1 MADAILPAAA
11 KFETKFEGTA
21 IRRNSYLNWRREV
34 VDEGD
39 HVCKQLLS
47 FTMRS
52 ATTIN
57 HLLLPAAS
65 FVVGPNNLRIT
76 QTHLMR
82 SNRSRLHLSND
93 SFYGLT
99 DDGDFAI
106 LGVNAYDSS
115 DDDNND
121 SSIGQSVGDLSALLA
136 GTTFAGLNE
145 SPTVNQTPTT
155 SNNAVFGQIDT
166 SSTKNMDGKR
176 GNVIGEI
183 GGQSQLQQQQHQQPY
198 KRSSSA
204 DEAVLSEIKEWLLS
218 IIPTL
223 NQQDVD
229 LYTRGL
235 NEIGFHPACVTMS
248 ELQYEDLA
256 FMKILHAR
264 YIFNEVT
271 GIEHPWEV

>member
-1 MADAILPAAA
+1 
-11 KFETKFEGTA
+11 
-21 IRRNSYLNWRREV
+21 
-34 VDEGD
+34 
-39 HVCKQLLS
+39 
-47 FTMRS
+47 MRS
-52 ATTIN
+52 ATIN

-82 SNRSRLHLSND
+82 TNKPCLHLSND

-121 SSIGQSVGDLSALLA
+121 SSIGQSVGDLSVLLA
-136 GTTFAGLNE
+136 GTTFSGLNE

-155 SNNAVFGQIDT
+155 SNNAVVGQIDTT

-183 GGQSQLQQQQHQQPY
+183 GEQSQLQQQHQQPY
-198 KRSSSA
+198 TKRIA
-204 DEAVLSEIKEWLLS
+204 DEATLSEIKEWLLS

-235 NEIGFHPACVTMS
+235 NAIGFHPACVTMS

-256 FMKILHAR
+256 FMKVLHAR

>member
-1 MADAILPAAA
+1 MCSN
-11 KFETKFEGTA
+11 
-21 IRRNSYLNWRREV
+21 NSLSYVSPEV
-34 VDEGD
+34 V
-39 HVCKQLLS
+39 V
-47 FTMRS
+47 TMRS
-52 ATTIN
+52 ATIN

-65 FVVGPNNLRIT
+65 FVVGPNNNLRIT
-76 QTHLMR
+76 QTHLIR
-82 SNRSRLHLSND
+82 TNRPCLHLSND

-106 LGVNAYDSS
+106 LGLNAYDSS

-136 GTTFAGLNE
+136 GTTFSGLNE
-145 SPTVNQTPTT
+145 SPTTVTSTAVSQTPTT
-155 SNNAVFGQIDT
+155 SNNAIFGRIDT

-183 GGQSQLQQQQHQQPY
+183 GEQQSGGNLQLQQQQSY
-198 KRSSSA
+198 NKGISSA
-204 DEAVLSEIKEWLLS
+204 DEAALSEIKEWLLS

-235 NEIGFHPACVTMS
+235 IEIGFHPACVTMS

-256 FMKILHAR
+256 FMKVLHAR

>member
-1 MADAILPAAA
+1 VG
-11 KFETKFEGTA
+11 EGGGGD
-21 IRRNSYLNWRREV
+21 SGVDGDVCFDLSPKYSPEV
-34 VDEGD
+34 V
-39 HVCKQLLS
+39 V
-47 FTMRS
+47 TMRS
-52 ATTIN
+52 PAIDP
-57 HLLLPAAS
+57 LQLPAAS
-65 FVVGPNNLRIT
+65 FVGPNKFWTPQMR
-76 QTHLMR
+76 LMR
-82 SNRSRLHLSND
+82 PTSPCRSSSHCLHLSND

-106 LGVNAYDSS
+106 LGINACDSS

-121 SSIGQSVGDLSALLA
+121 SSIGQSVGDLSSLLA

-145 SPTVNQTPTT
+145 SPAVSQTL
-155 SNNAVFGQIDT
+155 VV
-166 SSTKNMDGKR
+166 DGKR

-183 GGQSQLQQQQHQQPY
+183 GEQRQLQQQQQQPY
-198 KRSSSA
+198 KNNGSA
-204 DEAVLSEIKEWLLS
+204 DKAVLSEIKEWLLS

-248 ELQYEDLA
+248 ELQFEDLA

>member
-1 MADAILPAAA
+1 MHL
-11 KFETKFEGTA
+11 
-21 IRRNSYLNWRREV
+21 IRANSL
-34 VDEGD
+34 
-39 HVCKQLLS
+39 C
-47 FTMRS
+47 RS
-52 ATTIN
+52 SS
-57 HLLLPAAS
+57 HC
-65 FVVGPNNLRIT
+65 
-76 QTHLMR
+76 
-82 SNRSRLHLSND
+82 LHLSND

-121 SSIGQSVGDLSALLA
+121 SSIGQSVGNLSSLLVA

-145 SPTVNQTPTT
+145 SPAVNQTPI
-155 SNNAVFGQIDT
+155 SST

-183 GGQSQLQQQQHQQPY
+183 GEQSQLQQQQPPY
-198 KRSSSA
+198 NKRSSSSA
-204 DEAVLSEIKEWLLS
+204 DEAALSEIKEWLLS

-223 NQQDVD
+223 NQQDLD

-264 YIFNEVT
+264 YVFNEVT

>member
-1 MADAILPAAA
+1 
-11 KFETKFEGTA
+11 
-21 IRRNSYLNWRREV
+21 
-34 VDEGD
+34 
-39 HVCKQLLS
+39 
-47 FTMRS
+47 MRS
-52 ATTIN
+52 PAIDP
-57 HLLLPAAS
+57 LQLPAAS
-65 FVVGPNNLRIT
+65 FVGPNKLWT
-76 QTHLMR
+76 PQMR
-82 SNRSRLHLSND
+82 LIRPTSPFRSSSHCLHLSSND
-93 SFYGLT
+93 SSFYGLT

-121 SSIGQSVGDLSALLA
+121 SSIGQSVGDLSSLLA

-155 SNNAVFGQIDT
+155 TSNDAIFGRIDT

-183 GGQSQLQQQQHQQPY
+183 GEQSQLQQQQQQQPY
-198 KRSSSA
+198 KRSRSA
-204 DEAVLSEIKEWLLS
+204 DEAVLAEIKEWLLS

-256 FMKILHAR
+256 FMKILHQR
-264 YIFNEVT
+264 YVFNEVT

>member
-1 MADAILPAAA
+1 
-11 KFETKFEGTA
+11 
-21 IRRNSYLNWRREV
+21 
-34 VDEGD
+34 
-39 HVCKQLLS
+39 
-47 FTMRS
+47 MRS
-52 ATTIN
+52 AIN

-65 FVVGPNNLRIT
+65 FVVGPNNLRKRPH
-76 QTHLMR
+76 THLIRPISPCR
-82 SNRSRLHLSND
+82 SSSHCLLRGND

-106 LGVNAYDSS
+106 IGVNAYDSS
-115 DDDNND
+115 DDDSND
-121 SSIGQSVGDLSALLA
+121 SSIDQSVGDLSSLLV
-136 GTTFAGLNE
+136 GTTFAGLNA
-145 SPTVNQTPTT
+145 SPTTATSTAVSQTPTT
-155 SNNAVFGQIDT
+155 SNNAVFGQIDTT

-183 GGQSQLQQQQHQQPY
+183 GEQRQLQPQQQQPY
-198 KRSSSA
+198 KRSSIA
-204 DEAVLSEIKEWLLS
+204 DESALSEIKEWLLS

>member
-1 MADAILPAAA
+1 
-11 KFETKFEGTA
+11 
-21 IRRNSYLNWRREV
+21 
-34 VDEGD
+34 
-39 HVCKQLLS
+39 
-47 FTMRS
+47 MRS
-52 ATTIN
+52 AAIN
-57 HLLLPAAS
+57 PLLLPAAS

-82 SNRSRLHLSND
+82 ATTIASLCRSSTHCLHLSND

-115 DDDNND
+115 DDDNNE
-121 SSIGQSVGDLSALLA
+121 SSIGQSVGDLSALLS

-155 SNNAVFGQIDT
+155 SNDAIFGQIDTT

-183 GGQSQLQQQQHQQPY
+183 GEQSQLQQQQQQQPY
-198 KRSSSA
+198 KRSRSA
-204 DEAVLSEIKEWLLS
+204 DEAVLAEIKEWLLS

-248 ELQYEDLA
+248 ELQFEDLA

>member
-1 MADAILPAAA
+1 
-11 KFETKFEGTA
+11 
-21 IRRNSYLNWRREV
+21 
-34 VDEGD
+34 
-39 HVCKQLLS
+39 
-47 FTMRS
+47 MRS
-52 ATTIN
+52 AAIN
-57 HLLLPAAS
+57 PLLLPAAS

-82 SNRSRLHLSND
+82 ATTIASLCRSSTHCLHLSND

-115 DDDNND
+115 DDDNNE
-121 SSIGQSVGDLSALLA
+121 SSIGQSVGDLSALLS

-155 SNNAVFGQIDT
+155 SNDAIFGQIDTT

-183 GGQSQLQQQQHQQPY
+183 GEQRQLQQQQRQSY
-198 KRSSSA
+198 NKRSSSA
-204 DEAVLSEIKEWLLS
+204 DGAVLSEIKEWLLS
-218 IIPTL
+218 MIPTL

-235 NEIGFHPACVTMS
+235 NAIGFHPVCVTMS
-248 ELQYEDLA
+248 ELQFEDLA
-256 FMKILHAR
+256 FMKILHQR